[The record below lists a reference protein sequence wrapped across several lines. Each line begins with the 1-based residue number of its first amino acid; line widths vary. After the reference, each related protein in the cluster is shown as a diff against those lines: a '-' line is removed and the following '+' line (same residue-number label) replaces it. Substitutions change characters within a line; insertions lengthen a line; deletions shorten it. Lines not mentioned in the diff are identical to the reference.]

1 MKKIVSLVLSALL
14 LCTLVLSLASC
25 STYNSI
31 EKRFVNAGYE
41 VVDTTDED
49 GNDFL
54 DFAHELEEGG
64 EVSCTVHILKKDL
77 VSAAIIL
84 EFGAD
89 KDAAARLDELLTEDD
104 YNNFIE
110 ADEKSDYLN
119 GNCVLVPFSL
129 NIFDLED
136 TIDEMKDIFSG
147 DD

>member
-1 MKKIVSLVLSALL
+1 MKKIVSLVLSVVL

-31 EKRFVNAGYE
+31 EKRFVKEGYE

-49 GNDFL
+49 GKSFL

-89 KDAAARLDELLTEDD
+89 RDAAARLDELLTDDD
-104 YNNFIE
+104 YEDFID
-110 ADEKSDYLN
+110 ADEKNDYLN
-119 GNCVLVPFSL
+119 GNCVLIPFSL
-129 NIFDLED
+129 NIFDLKD
-136 TIDEMKDIFSG
+136 TVEEMKTIFSG
-147 DD
+147 K